1 MGKSSTIFQVQF
13 RWLFNTSASPNLN
26 KHYLNLIFSIIFY
39 QRHSMELPLNIS
51 RCRVGRLR
59 LLNVRLLNLFHKM
72 LKTILLKLRTSFTFL
87 VSTNLSLLLFT
98 KMAMVWRS
106 IYIFGFYFQSYL
118 YLLRTFTVGWI
129 GVGQARDAVITRMW
143 LAKRWRWVLSPLDR
157 FQEIIQRQ
165 T

>member
-13 RWLFNTSASPNLN
+13 RWLFNTNASPNLN

-39 QRHSMELPLNIS
+39 QRHSMEWPLNIS

-87 VSTNLSLLLFT
+87 VSKYFSLSLFT
-98 KMAMVWRS
+98 KMV
-106 IYIFGFYFQSYL
+106 IYIWILLSILSVFITNL
-118 YLLRTFTVGWI
+118 YSRMDWCWPSTRRCYYQNVI
-129 GVGQARDAVITRMW
+129 GKP
-143 LAKRWRWVLSPLDR
+143 LALGSQPVR
-157 FQEIIQRQ
+157 
-165 T
+165 

>member
-13 RWLFNTSASPNLN
+13 RWLFNTNTSPNLN

-39 QRHSMELPLNIS
+39 QRHSMEWPLNIS

-87 VSTNLSLLLFT
+87 VSTYFLLSLFT
-98 KMAMVWRS
+98 KMAI
-106 IYIFGFYFQSYL
+106 IYIYLDSTFNLICIYYEPLQSDGL
-118 YLLRTFTVGWI
+118 VLAKHETLLLPECDWQNV
-129 GVGQARDAVITRMW
+129 GVGFSTR
-143 LAKRWRWVLSPLDR
+143 
-157 FQEIIQRQ
+157 
-165 T
+165 

>member
-1 MGKSSTIFQVQF
+1 MVLSTLRMGKSSTIFQVQF
-13 RWLFNTSASPNLN
+13 RWLFNTNASPNLN

-39 QRHSMELPLNIS
+39 QRHSMEWPLNIS

-87 VSTNLSLLLFT
+87 VSTYFLLSLFT
-98 KMAMVWRS
+98 KMAI

-129 GVGQARDAVITRMW
+129 GVGQARDAVITRM
-143 LAKRWRWVLSPLDR
+143 
-157 FQEIIQRQ
+157 
-165 T
+165 